1 MLLEK
6 IKKDQISFRKSEDRS
21 THCGKVRIN
30 ALTTLIGEA
39 SPSGNQVVTDEQ
51 VQSVIRKF
59 VKNIDEAVT
68 EIRKRVVSVSND
80 MTNQEVMDILKTD
93 IKFTDLMIEREL
105 LSSYLPK
112 VFDEEHIKEVLGQLV
127 GGSNIGQVM
136 GACKKAAADKGL
148 LFDGALVKKVLG

>member
-6 IKKDQISFRKSEDRS
+6 IKKDQIAFRKSEDRS
-21 THCGKVRIN
+21 THYGKVRIN

-51 VQSVIRKF
+51 VQAVIRKF

-80 MTNQEVMDILKTD
+80 MTNQEVM
-93 IKFTDLMIEREL
+93 
-105 LSSYLPK
+105 
-112 VFDEEHIKEVLGQLV
+112 
-127 GGSNIGQVM
+127 
-136 GACKKAAADKGL
+136 GACKKAAQQKGL
-148 LFDGALVKKVLG
+148 LFDGALVKKVIG